1 MARIVLKTPEG
12 QMFEAELSGNRQS
25 VGRNDDNDIAIPDG
39 SVSGSHGE
47 FVNNGG
53 TWVFTDLG
61 STNGTKINGER
72 VDNVELGHGA
82 EFEIG
87 NVAVTFYDESEAPAP
102 AVSAPAAAAPRT
114 MTTSSDGYGA
124 QKIDRA
130 ARTGFGAKK
139 VKADGSRTMLML
151 LGVVGLLAVLGVAAL
166 ILTEGLK

>member
-12 QMFEAELSGNRQS
+12 QMFEAELTGNRQS

-53 TWVFTDLG
+53 TWAFTDLG

-72 VDNVELGHGA
+72 VENVELGHGA

-87 NVAVTFYDESEAPAP
+87 HVAVTFYDEEA
-102 AVSAPAAAAPRT
+102 APAASAPVSAAPRA
-114 MTTSSDGYGA
+114 MTASSDGYGA

-151 LGVVGLLAVLGVAAL
+151 LGVVGLLAVLGIAAM
-166 ILTEGLK
+166 IITDGLK